1 MPGEVT
7 VSLRL
12 ADGRT
17 REMPLAD
24 LTSRLVL
31 SAIPWRVPRSRRGQP
46 HLSGLYW
53 SSTVGAHVVYES
65 RLQLARLLLA
75 DFDREVVG
83 IAAQP
88 FLVREDG
95 RRHIPD
101 FLLSRADGSVLVVNV
116 KPADGV
122 HTTRVASVL
131 AWVNRVF
138 ATRGWEHEVWSGAD
152 PQLLANVRFLA
163 GYKRTA
169 VVQPPGDVATARLR
183 NAQNLTVAAA
193 EAAFARAGLSEPRT
207 AVLHLLWLG
216 DLRADLGRPL
226 SGNSELEVVS

>member
-1 MPGEVT
+1 M
-7 VSLRL
+7 SLRS
-12 ADGRT
+12 ADRRT
-17 REMPLAD
+17 RDMPLVD

-31 SAIPWRVPRSRRGQP
+31 SAIPWRVPRSHPGQP
-46 HLSGLYW
+46 HLPGLYW

-75 DFDREVVG
+75 DIDREVVG

-101 FLLSRADGSVLVVNV
+101 FLLCRADGSVLVVNV
-116 KPADGV
+116 KPADRV
-122 HTTRVASVL
+122 HTTRVAGVL
-131 AWVNRVF
+131 TWVSRVF
-138 ATRGWEHEVWSGAD
+138 ASRGWEHEVWSGAD

-163 GYKRTA
+163 GYKRA
-169 VVQPPGDVATARLR
+169 SLIQPPGDIATAQLKDAQHLTVATA
-183 NAQNLTVAAA
+183 
-193 EAAFARAGLSEPRT
+193 EAALARAGLSEPRT

-226 SGNSELEVVS
+226 SVNTELEVVS